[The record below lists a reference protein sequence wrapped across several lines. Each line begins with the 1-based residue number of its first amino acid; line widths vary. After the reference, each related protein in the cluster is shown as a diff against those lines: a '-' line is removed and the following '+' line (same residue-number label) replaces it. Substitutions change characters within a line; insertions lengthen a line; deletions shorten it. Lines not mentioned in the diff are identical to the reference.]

1 MKFYSFRKILTMALP
16 LLTIIALLSP
26 VLLILYYIISALQ
39 RYKRLVKDYQNIT
52 FLSLSKIPIIGNVH
66 HLDKQPHL
74 VFNLLC
80 QLAKQAQDKNKGL
93 FCLWIGMTPRLFL
106 CSGQGLEVYS

>member
-1 MKFYSFRKILTMALP
+1 MVLP
-16 LLTIIALLSP
+16 LLTIIALLFP

-39 RYKRLVKDYQNIT
+39 RYKHLVKDYQNIT

-66 HLDKQPHL
+66 HFDKRPHL
-74 VFNLLC
+74 VFNLIC
-80 QLAKQAQDKNKGL
+80 RLAKQAQDQNKGL

-106 CSGQGLEVYS
+106 CSGEGLEVYSYTIICISK